1 MRKLLSILA
10 ILILSITLFAEISL
24 QEVIDTYKDNSI
36 PYKQEAAQY
45 SIYSKALLASLSP
58 YLPQISFS
66 ISADSVAGSDWSYSQ
81 TISASQVIFNIP
93 RILDMIKAK
102 KESDIALNNF
112 YSAKFK
118 IISDIIET
126 YFTVLEYQE
135 RIELDS
141 LLLIREKDNLEKSQ
155 MLFRSGIISRTDMLS
170 MQSNYHSV
178 SASYYSDRQNYIK
191 SKSRFFVL
199 TGIEG
204 QRLSDIDT
212 IPFFETEQW
221 ETDRILSNLPE
232 YRTAMET
239 YESSAVD
246 EASSYTEFL
255 PTASLSLSAGL
266 TDSVFSLNY
275 ADFANNS
282 TLRAGISVNFPVFTG
297 FSRTVNVINASL
309 RKKSAFYAFKNTEN
323 TLKSE
328 ITSFPEYIEQTIAQY
343 RSSESV
349 MESQKDIFEKS
360 KLLFEKGELSY
371 STYIDYEEDY
381 VNAVI
386 ASINA
391 QKQMYLTY
399 YQYLYYLRRIK

>member
-1 MRKLLSILA
+1 MRKLFTIFTLSLMSLSIYA
-10 ILILSITLFAEISL
+10 DISL
-24 QEVIDTYKDNSI
+24 QYVIDNYKNNSI
-36 PYKQEAAQY
+36 PYKEEYAQY

-58 YLPQISFS
+58 YLPQISMN
-66 ISADSVAGSDWSYSQ
+66 ISADSVAGNTWSYSQ
-81 TISASQVIFNIP
+81 SISASQIIFNIP

-112 YSAKFK
+112 HSAKFT

-126 YFTVLEYQE
+126 YFTVLEYQK

-141 LLLIREKDNLEKSQ
+141 LLLMREKDNLEKSQ

-178 SASYYSDRQNYIK
+178 NASYYSDRQNYIK
-191 SKSRFFVL
+191 AKSRFFVL

-212 IPFFETEQW
+212 IPFFQTEQW
-221 ETDRILSNLPE
+221 ETDRILSNMPE
-232 YRTAMET
+232 YITAKKT
-239 YESSAVD
+239 YESSCVD

-309 RKKSAFYAFKNTEN
+309 RKKSGFYALKNTEN
-323 TLKSE
+323 TLRTE
-328 ITSFPEYIEQTIAQY
+328 ISNFPEFIEQAIAQY
-343 RSSESV
+343 SSSV
-349 MESQKDIFEKS
+349 NVMKAQRDIFNKS

-371 STYIDYEEDY
+371 SAYIDYEEDY

-386 ASINA
+386 ANINA